1 METKPS
7 INVGGLDF
15 AWDLEEGRFLFEGQ
29 DAVLFWTAS
38 AMKLF
43 FDSIEE
49 ISGEDAAGVVMEST
63 GFRQGLL
70 VGDYFTGMKNV
81 GITEAANLITNTY
94 ASAGW
99 GKAVIHDMNETERTL
114 RVNLKNSWEHKINV
128 AQEKKQ
134 GGNYLAAHYAGIFT
148 SLFGRN
154 IWYRVLQHQIE
165 GYPETIIEYFPS
177 EKSIEE
183 NIHRLARLKEAE
195 QIGQLEKLVEE
206 KTAEL
211 NELIKEISSPIIPVL
226 EDIVVVPLLGTYDEA
241 RAEELLVKTLQNMPT
256 YKARYLVLDL
266 TGLNNNFTV
275 PAAGLIEK
283 LGSTASLIGTET
295 ILVGIS
301 PQMSMVITES
311 GIDLSKFNCFQTLQH
326 GIHYA
331 LAQNGRSI
339 I

>member
-1 METKPS
+1 M
-7 INVGGLDF
+7 
-15 AWDLEEGRFLFEGQ
+15 
-29 DAVLFWTAS
+29 
-38 AMKLF
+38 
-43 FDSIEE
+43 
-49 ISGEDAAGVVMEST
+49 
-63 GFRQGLL
+63 
-70 VGDYFTGMKNV
+70 
-81 GITEAANLITNTY
+81 
-94 ASAGW
+94 
-99 GKAVIHDMNETERTL
+99 
-114 RVNLKNSWEHKINV
+114 
-128 AQEKKQ
+128 
-134 GGNYLAAHYAGIFT
+134 AAHYAGIFT
-148 SLFGRN
+148 LLFGRN

-165 GYPETIIEYFPS
+165 GHAETVIEYFPS
-177 EKSIEE
+177 EKNIEE

-195 QIGQLEKLVEE
+195 QISQLERLVDE

-241 RAEELLVKTLQNMPT
+241 RAEELLVKTLQNLPK

-266 TGLNNNFTV
+266 TGLNNNFTLH
-275 PAAGLIEK
+275 AAALIDK

-311 GIDLSKFNCFQTLQH
+311 GLNLSKFNCFQTLQH